1 MLGGGECEG
10 GGSFT
15 HSTLAWETISL
26 KYSLLK

>member
-1 MLGGGECEG
+1 MLGGGECGG

-15 HSTLAWETISL
+15 PSMLAWDTISL